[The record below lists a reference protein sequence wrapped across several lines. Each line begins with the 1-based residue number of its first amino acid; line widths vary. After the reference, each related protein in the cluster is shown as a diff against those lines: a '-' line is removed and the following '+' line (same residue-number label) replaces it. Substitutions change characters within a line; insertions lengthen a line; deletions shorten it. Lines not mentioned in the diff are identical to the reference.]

1 MRKVRLQKMDK
12 VILGEGCYLEEDL
25 GMSIPNN
32 NQIVVGCSGTGKS
45 MSVMLPTMLHQNE
58 SSFIA
63 TYAKAGEAR
72 KLAHY
77 FAHKKYKVHICD
89 LSAPEKSTISFEPL
103 KYVSSY
109 LDIEELATQIVVG
122 NPQENAPKDKYW
134 NDSAKCL
141 LMSLIMTV
149 LMMDEKSSFLKV
161 MDLFNELKIWEDGR
175 GIATSLDEL
184 YKKIKEK
191 DPDSQAVCYF
201 TDFQMLPY
209 ATAGC
214 VRDTLAKSLR
224 RMFPEP
230 VQEIMKRKR
239 NIDFKKL
246 ATEKTALIIITS
258 AVNTS
263 LYYFANL
270 IFATGIKQFLEYS
283 ETCDNQKLPRPVRL
297 YFDDFACG
305 APIQNYPKMISIFRA
320 ANISALM
327 LIQSESQLNELY
339 TNQGA
344 TTILNNCSS
353 YTYFSGGMDLET
365 CQNIS
370 RRVNEK
376 SVSDIMYMPTG
387 KVIVMRSG
395 KKPVVVPRFDI
406 YNSDIY
412 REYEN
417 ALHEKENRKNE
428 RYRA

>member
-1 MRKVRLQKMDK
+1 MDK
-12 VILGEGCYLEEDL
+12 VILGEGCYLDEDL
-25 GMSIPNN
+25 GMSMPNN
-32 NQIVVGCSGTGKS
+32 NQMVVGGSGTGKS
-45 MSVMLPTMLHQNE
+45 MSVMLPTILHQNE
-58 SSFIA
+58 NSFIA

-77 FAHKKYKVHICD
+77 FSHKKYKVYICD
-89 LSAPEKSTISFEPL
+89 LSAPEKSTISFDPL

-134 NDSAKCL
+134 NDSAKYL
-141 LMSLIMTV
+141 LMSLIMAV
-149 LMMDEKSSFLKV
+149 FMIEEKPSFLKV
-161 MDLFNELKIWEDGR
+161 MNLFNQLKIWEEGR
-175 GIATSLDEL
+175 GIGTSLDEIF
-184 YKKIKEK
+184 KGIKEK
-191 DPDSQAVCYF
+191 DSDSQAVCYF
-201 TDFQMLPY
+201 ADFQMLPY

-214 VRDTLAKSLR
+214 MRDTLAKGLR

-239 NIDFKKL
+239 NIDFEKL
-246 ATEKTALIIITS
+246 ATERTALIIITS
-258 AVNTS
+258 TVNTS

-270 IFATGIKQFLEYS
+270 IFSTGIKRLLEFS
-283 ETCDNQKLPRPVRL
+283 ETCENQKLPRPVRL

-339 TNQGA
+339 TSQGA

-376 SVSDIMYMPTG
+376 SISDIMYMPTG

-395 KKPVVVPRFDI
+395 KKPVIVPRFDI
-406 YNSDIY
+406 YHSEIY
-412 REYEN
+412 QEYE
-417 ALHEKENRKNE
+417 AIFQEKEKDGRQFG